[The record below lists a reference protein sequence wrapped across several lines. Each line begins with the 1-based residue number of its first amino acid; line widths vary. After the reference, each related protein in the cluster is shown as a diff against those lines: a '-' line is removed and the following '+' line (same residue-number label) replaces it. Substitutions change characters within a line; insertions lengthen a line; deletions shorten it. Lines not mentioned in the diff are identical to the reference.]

1 MSEEENKRIV
11 RRLVEEFQSGHKFEV
26 GEELTADDF
35 IDRTPGPGESGNK
48 KDGLEFFK
56 YIWEAFPDFSVE
68 IKEQIAEGDRVAT
81 LKTFS
86 GTHKGE
92 FIGIPPTGKHVAFDV
107 FDMLRIRD
115 GKLVEHWNVVDMAG
129 MWQQLGAMPPPDA

>member
-1 MSEEENKRIV
+1 MSEEENKAIV

-26 GEELTADDF
+26 GQELTADDF

-48 KDGLEFFK
+48 EDGLEFFK

-86 GTHKGE
+86 GTHKVSSSASHR
-92 FIGIPPTGKHVAFDV
+92 PATTWPSMCSTCSASATARWSSTGTWWTWPA
-107 FDMLRIRD
+107 R
-115 GKLVEHWNVVDMAG
+115 
-129 MWQQLGAMPPPDA
+129 WQQLGAMPPTDG

>member
-1 MSEEENKRIV
+1 MSEENKAIV

-26 GEELTADDF
+26 GQELVADDF
-35 IDRTPGPGESGNK
+35 IDRTPGEGETGNK
-48 KDGLEFFK
+48 DDGLQFFQ
-56 YIWEAFPDFSVE
+56 YMWEVFPDFSVE

-86 GTHKGE
+86 GTHEGE
-92 FIGIPPTGKHVAFDV
+92 FFGIPPTGNHVAFDV

-115 GKLVEHWNVVDMAG
+115 GKVVEHWNVVDMAG
-129 MWQQLGAMPPPDA
+129 LMQQLSGSEG